1 MRNVDN
7 HNPAPSG
14 DENMTRGSR
23 ARTMPFTVPR
33 TLFRALI
40 LAGIFALS
48 GCLGGEVS
56 ETDSTLLSGEWTT
69 LGGNLMVFMET
80 SGGGCEINWNVLND
94 TIEHVVDCRASA
106 AEIMTT
112 TTSNYTLV
120 GDVLFMQSIHIE
132 IEYLDGNNGSSANM
146 SDITICGAYV
156 PRDITDDEP
165 GWIAEVNAVT
175 WPSYCTEVVGIDA

>member
-1 MRNVDN
+1 M
-7 HNPAPSG
+7 
-14 DENMTRGSR
+14 
-23 ARTMPFTVPR
+23 
-33 TLFRALI
+33 I
-40 LAGIFALS
+40 
-48 GCLGGEVS
+48 
-56 ETDSTLLSGEWTT
+56 
-69 LGGNLMVFMET
+69 FMET

-112 TTSNYTLV
+112 TISNYTVV

-175 WPSYCTEVVGIDA
+175 WPSYGTEVVGIDA